1 MWYEEFKKI
10 YLSDSFEKKVCTYL
24 QILMFHQILITYNG
38 YIWETKFREIILLT
52 SLKNWNVLYYRY
64 YHCVKISATARKLLS
79 LFITSWIVK
88 K

>member
-38 YIWETKFREIILLT
+38 ENMGNKIQGNYLINKFKKLKRFILL
-52 SLKNWNVLYYRY
+52 
-64 YHCVKISATARKLLS
+64 LLP
-79 LFITSWIVK
+79 LC
-88 K
+88 